1 LRVLK
6 QPELQCKALVQLV
19 TEYLDDAFAPH
30 ERAAFERH
38 VDECEDCGVYLDQMR
53 ATIAALGGLPPER
66 LTGSARGR
74 LLATFRSWVEPCN
87 GTPGRSTTR
96 S

>member
-1 LRVLK
+1 VLK
-6 QPELQCKALVQLV
+6 QRELQCKALVQLV
-19 TEYLDDAFAPH
+19 TEYLDDVLVPH

-38 VDECEDCGVYLDQMR
+38 VGECEDCAVYLDQMR
-53 ATIAALGGLPPER
+53 TTIAALGELPPDR
-66 LTGSARGR
+66 LTGSAREQ

-87 GTPGRSTTR
+87 GAPGSSTTP

>member
-1 LRVLK
+1 VIK

-19 TEYLDDAFAPH
+19 TEYLDDALRPH

-38 VDECEDCGVYLDQMR
+38 VDGCEDCGVYLDQMR
-53 ATIAALGGLPPER
+53 TTIAALGELPPER
-66 LTGSARGR
+66 LPRSAREQ
-74 LLATFRSWVEPCN
+74 LLATFRSWVAPCN
-87 GTPGRSTTR
+87 GAPRSSTTP